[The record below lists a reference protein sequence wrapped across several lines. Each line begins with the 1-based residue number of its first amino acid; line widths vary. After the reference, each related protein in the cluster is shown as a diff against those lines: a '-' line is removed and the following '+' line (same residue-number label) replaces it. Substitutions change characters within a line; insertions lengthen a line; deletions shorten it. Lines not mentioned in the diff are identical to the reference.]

1 MAVTSPI
8 SYSQHRDKTSR
19 AYISIVFIWLL
30 SIGIGKNK
38 LPRNIYL
45 IDSPN
50 KEVKE
55 NPILLLKSISKAK
68 TTPMHSRRLVGSTN
82 QADSS
87 GFKFRFA

>member
-30 SIGIGKNK
+30 SIGIGKKNY
-38 LPRNIYL
+38 PEIYTYL

-55 NPILLLKSISKAK
+55 NPFFCLREPKCKKISG
-68 TTPMHSRRLVGSTN
+68 ME
-82 QADSS
+82 
-87 GFKFRFA
+87 